1 MAAIAF
7 LVGIVLIC
15 ALGARYGT
23 DSTRLERGR
32 RRNWR

>member
-7 LVGIVLIC
+7 LVAVVAIC

-23 DSTRLERGR
+23 DSTQLARGR
-32 RRNWR
+32 RRNWL